1 MTPKEIY
8 KWAQEA
14 GIEDLDIS
22 IQVNLNSDGP
32 NMRKE
37 DLAIFNKNE
46 YGLVWWR
53 TTDQIIMRINIKA
66 PK

>member
-22 IQVNLNSDGP
+22 IQVNLNSEGP
-32 NMRKE
+32 PMRKE